1 MNLFVEGVKNVIDR
15 VNCCKS
21 NQRTVSHH
29 NLVTE
34 EHEEIKQ
41 KPLEQAEV
49 DSSTKEP
56 NDQKE
61 IIPIVNKTPKLKSL
75 WAEDKLAHKLWHAC
89 EKNSLKK
96 VKNLLNEHINAFEL
110 NAQSPDGSTI
120 LHRAVKHHFIK
131 LIDLLLEYTPFIN
144 INCIDIYKRTP
155 LHIACIESDF
165 DIVKLL
171 IEKGALINTMDNDNN
186 TAVHH
191 AIIAENPQI
200 IEYLILMCPDLEIKN
215 SKGQTAIDLLRLK
228 NITINSNPSEI
239 FTISDYDELEV
250 NVSIPDGVLRPDRPV
265 TLKDFEPVQI
275 IGRGSFGEVF
285 LVKMKFT
292 GSLYAMKVLKKE
304 KIFAQNLVRYVM
316 TERNV
321 LSYIN
326 HPFIVRLR
334 YAFQDTDKVFL
345 VLDYCQGGNLTTCI
359 NRYQRLPEEIA
370 RIYSCEIVLAI
381 SELHRRGIIYRDLKP
396 DNVILDADGH
406 ALLADFGLS
415 KEGILDNVSTT
426 SFCGSIAYL
435 APEMIRRQG
444 HGKAVD
450 WYLFGVILY
459 EMLTGKPPYYNSD
472 RKILLQNIESA
483 KLKIP
488 PRLSEEAKDLLKNL
502 LKRDQHKR
510 LGTINDADEIKQHA
524 FFTGINWVDVYN
536 RKLKP
541 PIPPPSLIR
550 NNCMTGYKLGNDDHG
565 NSENKLN
572 GWTFVSE

>member
-1 MNLFVEGVKNVIDR
+1 MNLFMEGVKNIIDR
-15 VNCCKS
+15 VNCCKT
-21 NQRTVSHH
+21 NHRTVSHH

-34 EHEEIKQ
+34 EYEETKQ
-41 KPLEQAEV
+41 KSLEQAEA
-49 DSSTKEP
+49 DSLTKEP

-61 IIPIVNKTPKLKSL
+61 IIPIVKKTPKLKSL
-75 WAEDKLAHKLWHAC
+75 WAEDKLAYKLWDAC
-89 EKNSLKK
+89 EKNSLTK
-96 VKNLLNEHINAFEL
+96 VKNLLSEHINAFEL

-165 DIVKLL
+165 NIVKLL
-171 IEKGALINTMDNDNN
+171 IEKGALINTTDKDNN

-191 AIIAENPQI
+191 AIMAENPQI
-200 IEYLILMCPDLEIKN
+200 IEYLVLMCPDLGIKN
-215 SKGQTAIDLLRLK
+215 SKGQTAIDLLKLK

-250 NVSIPDGVLRPDRPV
+250 NISIPDGVVRPDRPV
-265 TLKDFEPVQI
+265 TLRDFEPVQI

-334 YAFQDTDKVFL
+334 YAFQDADKVFL
-345 VLDYCQGGNLTTCI
+345 VLDYCQGGNLTSCI
-359 NRYQRLPEEIA
+359 SRYQRLPEDIA

-396 DNVILDADGH
+396 DNVILDSDGH

-415 KEGILDNVSTT
+415 KEGILDNVSAT

-435 APEMIRRQG
+435 APEMISRQG

-510 LGTINDADEIKQHA
+510 LGSINDADEVKQHP

-550 NNCMTGYKLGNDDHG
+550 TGCMTGYKLGNDDHT
-565 NSENKLN
+565 NAETKLN